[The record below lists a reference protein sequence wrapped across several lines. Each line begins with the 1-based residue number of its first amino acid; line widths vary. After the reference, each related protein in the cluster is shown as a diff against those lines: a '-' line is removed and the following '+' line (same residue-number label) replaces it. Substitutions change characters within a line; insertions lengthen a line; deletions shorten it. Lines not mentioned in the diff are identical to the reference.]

1 MDPREPLIPPAT
13 LPDLLAPGL
22 RLISVGLNP
31 SPASVAAQV
40 YFAHP
45 RNRFWPMLN
54 ASGLIDETLSPGP
67 ESMRRLFEVHR
78 IGFTDLVKRPTA
90 GVAQLR
96 AADYREGA
104 LALRARLNGLKPGA
118 VWFQGRTPWAQYLRH
133 AEGSSAEAGW
143 GLQAQTI
150 DGAPVWVTPNPSP
163 ANAAFS
169 LQELARQLAELAAW
183 LERAGIA

>member
-45 RNRFWPMLN
+45 RNRFWPMLD
-54 ASGLIDETLSPGP
+54 ASGLIDETLSPSP
-67 ESMRRLFEVHR
+67 DSMRRLFEAHR

-96 AADYREGA
+96 AADYRAGA
-104 LALRARLNGLKPGA
+104 SALRMRLHGLAPRA
-118 VWFQGRTPWAQYLRH
+118 IWFQGRTPWAQYLRH
-133 AEGSSAEAGW
+133 AEGSSADGDW
-143 GLQAQTI
+143 GLQTQSI
-150 DGAPVWVTPNPSP
+150 DGVPVWVTPNPSP
-163 ANAAFS
+163 ANAAYS
-169 LQELARQLAELAAW
+169 LPELIRQLAELATW
-183 LERAGIA
+183 LRLGA

>member
-1 MDPREPLIPPAT
+1 MDPRESLIPPAT

-54 ASGLIDETLSPGP
+54 ASGLIDETLSPSP
-67 ESMRRLFEVHR
+67 DSMRRLFEAHR
-78 IGFTDLVKRPTA
+78 IGFTDLVKRSTP

-96 AADYREGA
+96 AADYRAGA
-104 LALRARLNGLKPGA
+104 SALRMRLHGLAPRA
-118 VWFQGRTPWAQYLRH
+118 IWFQGRTPWSQYLRYTS
-133 AEGSSAEAGW
+133 GEAPAAVW
-143 GLQAQTI
+143 GLQSQTL
-150 DGAPVWVTPNPSP
+150 DGVPVWVTPNPSP
-163 ANAAFS
+163 ANAAFP
-169 LQELARQLAELAAW
+169 LDVLTAQLAALANWLAR
-183 LERAGIA
+183 RP

>member
-1 MDPREPLIPPAT
+1 MDSRGRINPLST
-13 LPDLLAPGL
+13 LPDLLGHGL

-31 SPASVAAQV
+31 SPASVASQV

-54 ASGLIDETLSPGP
+54 ASGLTDEVLAPSA
-67 ESMRRLFEVHR
+67 ESMRRLFEVHH
-78 IGFTDLVKRPTA
+78 IGFTDLVKRPTP

-104 LALRARLNGLKPGA
+104 AALRMRLQGLAPRA
-118 VWFQGRTPWAQYLRH
+118 IWFQGRTPWTQYLRH
-133 AEGSSAEAGW
+133 AEGEAPAAGW
-143 GLQAQTI
+143 GLQPQTL
-150 DGAPVWVTPNPSP
+150 DGVPVWVTPNPSP

-169 LQELARQLAELAAW
+169 LDDLIARLRMLAGW
-183 LERAGIA
+183 LDRGA